1 MESSKHVE
9 STELETTNK
18 EYRIFIFSLGALFLT
33 WYNIFKNTIT
43 SFLQFYFMEHKMKRG
58 EGNYIIL
65 NIEKALFLVHF
76 YIKLVEENIV
86 HENEM
91 YKPLYSFFIKGFH
104 FTNKLFTRVA
114 RKYNIGFL
122 GFFFLSL

>member
-1 MESSKHVE
+1 
-9 STELETTNK
+9 
-18 EYRIFIFSLGALFLT
+18 
-33 WYNIFKNTIT
+33 
-43 SFLQFYFMEHKMKRG
+43 MEHKMKRG